1 MNKSLAAANLNNER
15 ERKQRK
21 ENEKLLNEQRDR
33 RRMEAKKNIRLKQH
47 QERVEH
53 VRNAIVSTVT

>member
-1 MNKSLAAANLNNER
+1 MFPNFTSFD
-15 ERKQRK
+15 RKQRK

-33 RRMEAKKNIRLKQH
+33 RRMEAKKKIRLKQY